1 MSFSGRVSRESH
13 LGGLLIDFEGK
24 PPRLGARIRIS
35 GGKIIGRVDTVLGPV
50 GSALIHIHPLYN
62 GIDARASVG
71 SPVEIAPRDNSH
83 QGRPRGRHSSGN
95 FRERGGPRKGSSR
108 DNGGRTFRDNKG
120 VGRGNRGSGGKG
132 GRTFRDNKGVG
143 RGDRGSGGKGGRTF
157 RDNKGVGRGDRG
169 PNQPRRGPKGENR
182 SSNNS
187 RRRRDSGK
195 SGRGRRR

>member
-13 LGGLLIDFEGK
+13 LGGLLVDFEGR

-71 SPVEIAPRDNSH
+71 SPVEIAPRDKSR

-108 DNGGRTFRDNKG
+108 D
-120 VGRGNRGSGGKG
+120 KG
-132 GRTFRDNKGVG
+132 GRSFRGNKGGG
-143 RGDRGSGGKGGRTF
+143 RGGDRGSGGKGGRSF
-157 RDNKGVGRGDRG
+157 RDNKGGGRGGRGQNQRKRG
-169 PNQPRRGPKGENR
+169 PRGENR
-182 SSNNS
+182 GSNKS
-187 RRRRDSGK
+187 GRRRDSGK